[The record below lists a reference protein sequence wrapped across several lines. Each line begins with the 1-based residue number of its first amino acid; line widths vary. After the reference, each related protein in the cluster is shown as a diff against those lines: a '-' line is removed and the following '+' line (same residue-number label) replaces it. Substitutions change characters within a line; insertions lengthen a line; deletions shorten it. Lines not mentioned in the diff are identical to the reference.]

1 MMACQ
6 RGNFKQLEACLVAND
21 FSPPQVYLLPYR
33 LAARYPKTRIG
44 RLATYTDHSR
54 KLDLCDDYVVHNNE
68 FFFDRD
74 PKIFHN
80 IYNFYRCDQIAYIH
94 KTSLFLVDATLLF

>member
-1 MMACQ
+1 MDVAPMMPCSTFTGYLTDLVEHQQ
-6 RGNFKQLEACLVAND
+6 RIYTL
-21 FSPPQVYLLPYR
+21 SPVLFLQVYHLPYR

-54 KLDLCDDYVVHNNE
+54 KLDLCDDYVVQSNE

-74 PKIFHN
+74 PTIFHN
-80 IYNFYRCDQIAYIH
+80 IFNFYR
-94 KTSLFLVDATLLF
+94 

>member
-1 MMACQ
+1 MIGFHLEVSPAC
-6 RGNFKQLEACLVAND
+6 FL
-21 FSPPQVYLLPYR
+21 QVYFLPYR

-44 RLATYTDHSR
+44 RLATYTDHNK
-54 KLDLCDDYVVHNNE
+54 KLDLCDDYVVQSNE

-80 IYNFYRCDQIAYIH
+80 IFNFYRWGQAKRTWFI
-94 KTSLFLVDATLLF
+94 LLWG

>member
-1 MMACQ
+1 MLFFYIK
-6 RGNFKQLEACLVAND
+6 GSESHGDVTSLFFLQL
-21 FSPPQVYLLPYR
+21 YLLPYR

-54 KLDLCDDYVVHNNE
+54 KLDLCDDYIVHSNE

-74 PKIFHN
+74 PRIFHN
-80 IYNFYRCDQIAYIH
+80 IFNFYRCATEH
-94 KTSLFLVDATLLF
+94 KELC